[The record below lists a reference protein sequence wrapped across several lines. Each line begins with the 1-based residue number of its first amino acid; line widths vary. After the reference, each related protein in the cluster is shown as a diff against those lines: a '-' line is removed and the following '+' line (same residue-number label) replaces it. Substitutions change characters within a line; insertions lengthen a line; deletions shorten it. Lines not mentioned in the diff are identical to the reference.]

1 MSFSAKL
8 NYENID
14 FEVIRAI
21 YQLTVPTKPLL
32 SHHLVAIRGAL
43 STVESIGLEPS
54 ACLKETG
61 LTLDMLNDWS
71 ISEAVTNASLPDI
84 SLAQEFQ
91 FYRNVLSL
99 SSDPLIGLK
108 LGRTFR
114 YESYGL
120 LGYAMLSA
128 QNLRETIGIA
138 SDFSV
143 LTFSHFSIKLLDTDE
158 ESGIAFQLD
167 YDLAP
172 DLLQHYC
179 DRDLEAA
186 FNGVRASGLGFGEDV
201 KVKLMHSDYVNLDRY
216 QSFFDCEVELGHH
229 RNEILVERSV
239 LNQNSSQPDRMAS
252 EYCQAQ
258 CKKLLNKFGLQGGL
272 VEQVQKVL
280 VARPGTFPNIEETAK
295 RLNTSVRT
303 LRRNLN
309 KEGKSF
315 QGLLDEIRLQLA
327 KEYLSST
334 MSIERI
340 AELLGYS
347 EAANFS
353 HAFKRWT
360 GLSPSQQR
368 RLIKNNIIS

>member
-1 MSFSAKL
+1 
-8 NYENID
+8 
-14 FEVIRAI
+14 
-21 YQLTVPTKPLL
+21 
-32 SHHLVAIRGAL
+32 
-43 STVESIGLEPS
+43 
-54 ACLKETG
+54 
-61 LTLDMLNDWS
+61 MLNKWS
-71 ISEAVTNASLPDI
+71 ISEAVTNSALPDI
-84 SLAQEFQ
+84 SLSQEFQ
-91 FYRNVLSL
+91 FYRNILSL
-99 SSDPLIGLK
+99 SGDPLIGLK

-138 SDFSV
+138 SDFSI

-158 ESGIAFQLD
+158 ASGIAFELD

-172 DLLQHYC
+172 DLLQLYC

-186 FNGVRASGLGFGEDV
+186 FNGVRASGLDFGDNV
-201 KVKLMHSDYVNLDRY
+201 SVKLMHSDHANLKRY
-216 QSFFDCEVELGHH
+216 QTFFNCSVKLGHH
-229 RNEILVERSV
+229 RNEILVDRSV
-239 LNQNSSQPDRMAS
+239 LDQNSGQPDRMAS

-258 CKKLLNKFGLQGGL
+258 CKKLLNKFGLQGGV

-280 VARPGTFPNIEETAK
+280 VARPGSFPNIQETAK
-295 RLNTSVRT
+295 KLNTSVRT

-327 KEYLSST
+327 TEYLSSS
-334 MSIERI
+334 MRIERI

-360 GLSPSQQR
+360 GISPTQQR
-368 RLIKNNIIS
+368 RLLKNNPES